1 MTNLGFQ
8 AVYHLL
14 NAMDGCVCER
24 AFLPSSEEIEEFERT
39 NTELFS
45 LESQSPLRDFDI
57 IAFSVPF
64 EDDYVNVPRILRLAA
79 IPILASER
87 RSLTPFVMAG
97 GVAVSL
103 NPEPLATMIDIF
115 LIGEGEG
122 SLQTLIGLF
131 GELKGCPKKAAL
143 KELDSI
149 DCVYVPSLYE
159 FIYDGIRIKEMAPL
173 PGAKTKIKAAKNFDL
188 NGFDVPQNFVM
199 TPDTEFKDTFCF
211 EVERGCGRG
220 CRFCA
225 AGFLYLPPRWRDFKT
240 VLGSVKKGIDLTGK
254 VGLVGTAVSEYPQIK
269 ETISYGV
276 ENEGAVTLS
285 SLRLDRLD
293 ASFVGLL
300 KKGGYSTV
308 TLAPEAGT
316 ERMRKIINKGITDA
330 EIMEAAR
337 LITEAGFL
345 KIKLYFIVG
354 LPGETDEDACGIV
367 DLAMRVKGVMKKG
380 ELTLS
385 VNPFIPKPFTPFQW
399 VAFEDAGVVDERL
412 RIIKKRLAR
421 ERGFIIKALS
431 AKEAFIQAYVA
442 RADRRAGEL
451 IINASVKGW
460 KESARPVLRFLEDS
474 AYSKRA
480 QDEILPWELIDHGIK
495 RTYLWREYEKGLNA
509 GLTPPCDVGRCF
521 RCGVC
526 VVKGS
531 SAGG

>member
-24 AFLPSSEEIEEFERT
+24 AFLPYIVEIEEFERT

-64 EDDYVNVPRILRLAA
+64 EDDYVNIPRILRLAA
-79 IPILASER
+79 VPVLSSER
-87 RSLTPFVMAG
+87 RSPCPLVMAG

-103 NPEPLATMIDIF
+103 NPEPLSGIIDLF

-122 SLQTLIGLF
+122 SLQSVVELF
-131 GELKGCPKKAAL
+131 GELKGRPKKDAL
-143 KELDSI
+143 RGLDSV
-149 DCVYVPSLYE
+149 DCVYVPALYE
-159 FIYDGIRIKEMAPL
+159 FIYDGTRIKEIKPVS
-173 PGAKTKIKAAKNFDL
+173 GAKTRIKAAKNFDL
-188 NGFDVPQNFVM
+188 DRFDVPQNFVM
-199 TPDTEFKDTFCF
+199 TPDTEFRDTFCF

-225 AGFLYLPPRWRDFKT
+225 AGFLYLPPRWRDFGK
-240 VLGSVKKGIDLTGK
+240 VLDSVKKGLESTGK
-254 VGLVGTAVSEYPQIK
+254 VGLVGTAVSEYPRIK

-293 ASFVGLL
+293 ESFVGLL

-316 ERMRKIINKGITDA
+316 ERMRNIINKGITDA
-330 EIMEAAR
+330 GIMEAAR

-354 LPGETDEDACGIV
+354 LPGETDTDAQGIV
-367 DLAMRVKGVMKKG
+367 DLSRRVKEVMKRG

-399 VAFEDAGVVDERL
+399 AGFEDAGVIDERL
-412 RIIKKRLAR
+412 RLIKKGLAR
-421 ERGFIIKALS
+421 ERGFIIKSLS

-460 KESARPVLRFLEDS
+460 KESIRPVIRFLEDS
-474 AYSKRA
+474 VYSGRA
-480 QDEILPWELIDHGIK
+480 QDEILPWDMIDHGVK
-495 RTYLWREYEKGLNA
+495 RTYLWREYEKGLKA

-526 VVKGS
+526 IARGPS
-531 SAGG
+531 